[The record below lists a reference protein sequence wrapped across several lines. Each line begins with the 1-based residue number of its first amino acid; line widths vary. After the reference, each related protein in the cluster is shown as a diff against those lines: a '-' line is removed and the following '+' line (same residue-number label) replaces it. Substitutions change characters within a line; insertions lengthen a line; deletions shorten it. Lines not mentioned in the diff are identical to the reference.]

1 MTTGSDRMPPI
12 LDPAAF
18 WTKLA
23 VLPIARFAL
32 GETVLAAGATSGRL
46 LVLRSGAVEVVKDGT
61 RLAEVSEPGAMF
73 GELSLL
79 LGRPHT
85 ADVRA
90 VAATEVHVADAAS
103 LLTEDPATLLYL
115 TVLLARRLDATNQ
128 ALLEVR
134 QQLQAGQPYGL
145 ISGTVARA
153 ESLLNFGGAG
163 LAVGDYRYDPFEP
176 AIP

>member
-1 MTTGSDRMPPI
+1 MKGSKRMPSV

-18 WTKLA
+18 WTRLGG
-23 VLPIARFAL
+23 LPVARFAR

-46 LVLRSGAVEVVKDGT
+46 LVLRSGAVEVVREGT
-61 RLAEVSEPGAMF
+61 RLAEVSEPGAVF

-90 VAATEVHVADAAS
+90 VAASEFHLADTAS
-103 LLTEDPATLLYL
+103 LVTEDPATLLYL

-153 ESLLNFGGAG
+153 EGLNYGGAG
-163 LAVGDYRYDPFEP
+163 LAGDYRYDPFEP

>member
-1 MTTGSDRMPPI
+1 MPPT

-18 WTKLA
+18 WARLA
-23 VLPIARFAL
+23 ALPVTRFAL
-32 GETVLAAGATSGRL
+32 GETVLAAGASSGRL

-61 RLAEVSEPGAMF
+61 RLAEVSEPGAVF

-90 VAATEVHVADAAS
+90 LAASEFHLADEAS

-134 QQLQAGQPYGL
+134 QQLQAGQPYGV
-145 ISGTVARA
+145 ISGALARA
-153 ESLLNFGGAG
+153 EGLGFGGAG
-163 LAVGDYRYDPFEP
+163 LAAGDYRYDPFEP
-176 AIP
+176 AVQ